1 MWSHGP
7 FSGVNKTHYAGIRD
21 QNVASGYQ
29 GTENGEKL
37 KGTERDT
44 LKNKTNKQTKTQ
56 LQLRPNA
63 MVGTMVTDRVGLRF
77 FPDIYGKIPGQE
89 YTPLYL

>member
-7 FSGVNKTHYAGIRD
+7 FSGVNNTNYAGIRD
-21 QNVASGYQ
+21 QNVTSGYK

-44 LKNKTNKQTKTQ
+44 LKTTNKQTKTQ
-56 LQLRPNA
+56 LQLRPNEL
-63 MVGTMVTDRVGLRF
+63 VGTMVTDKVGLRF
-77 FPDIYGKIPGQE
+77 FTDIYGKIPKQG
-89 YTPLYL
+89 YTPPYR